1 MYEYVKDFENLGF
14 GMFVHFGLYSILGKG
29 EWVKFKYN
37 IPDAEYEKL
46 TERFKVKKNWAKE
59 LVKTAKD
66 AGCKYI
72 TLTSRHHD
80 GFSLYDTKGL
90 NIYDAPHSATGR
102 DLVREFVDECNKAG
116 IRPFFYHTLIDWHNK
131 DCEENFPKYI
141 DYLVKSVELLCTQ
154 YGKIGG
160 LWFDGWWDKPTADW
174 QFDRLYATIR
184 RHQPEAMIINNTGM
198 DEGKIGTVGHPEIDS
213 VTFERG
219 VARPA
224 PKTERPV
231 AGEMCEVLFDHWGYS
246 ASDINYKSLPYILGE
261 LVNTRACGCNFLLN
275 IGPMANGSVR
285 PLDAAYLGAIGQWIR
300 FNKRFIYGARPS
312 TVAAENATVLV
323 GEDGSYYAVSACPTQ
338 VLVEHESL
346 GGKFTEVKI
355 HAKVKSARW
364 LDSGKAIKVKNGTYT
379 VEPYPYGVNMC
390 LRVAKIKLAE

>member
-1 MYEYVKDFENLGF
+1 MYEYVKEFENLGL

-29 EWVKFKYN
+29 EWVKFKYQ
-37 IPDAEYEKL
+37 IEDETYEAL
-46 TERFKVKKNWAKE
+46 TKRFKVKKTWAKE
-59 LVKTAKD
+59 LVAAAKS

-90 NIYDAPHSATGR
+90 NTYDAPHSAAGR

-131 DCEENFPKYI
+131 DCEENFPRYI
-141 DYLVKSVELLCTQ
+141 DYLVKSVEILCTE
-154 YGKIGG
+154 YGEIGG

-174 QFDRLYATIR
+174 QFDRLYSMIR
-184 RHQPEAMIINNTGM
+184 SHQPNAMIINNTGM

-213 VTFERG
+213 VTYERG

-246 ASDINYKSLPYILGE
+246 SHDIHYKSLPYILEE
-261 LVNTRACGCNFLLN
+261 LVRTRGCGCNFLLN
-275 IGPMANGSVR
+275 IGPMGNGSVR
-285 PLDAAYLGAIGQWIR
+285 LLDKAYLAEIGKWIKY
-300 FNKRFIYGARPS
+300 NKGFIYKARP
-312 TVAAENATVLV
+312 ADIKLENANVFI
-323 GEDGSYYAVSACPTQ
+323 GEDGAYYVATVCPTQ
-338 VLVEHESL
+338 ALVEHVSL
-346 GGKFTEVKI
+346 GGKITEVHFPLPI
-355 HAKVKSARW
+355 KSARW
-364 LDSGKAIKVKNGTYT
+364 LDNGKSIKHKKGVFAVT
-379 VEPYPYGVNMC
+379 PFDYGINMHV
-390 LRVAKIKLAE
+390 RVAKIITK